1 MSFLRNR
8 SLNVVFG
15 AVLFNLVCEL
25 WVHGATGFLNPVLTG
40 SLIVLYSTYFLMLED
55 LVVRYRLGD
64 AHVLLAGIVFGL
76 WHETFTT
83 GSVFAP
89 GSPLG
94 VNPVV
99 VVLASVFWWGA
110 MQSVAGLYFANR
122 FLGVRDWGHRRMGK
136 LSWGLCLLFSLQA
149 AQTIFSMKGSSP
161 VGYAVSLSLLALTVI
176 VFIYTKKPV
185 SPNAFQRSRPLDIL
199 VGLHVVLCLGI
210 GLTVGSRTNQV
221 AQIAFVV
228 WSFVFGAAVG
238 LIRWRTRTAI
248 SV

>member
-1 MSFLRNR
+1 M
-8 SLNVVFG
+8 VFG
-15 AVLFNLVCEL
+15 AALFNLICEL
-25 WVHGATGFLNPVLTG
+25 WIHGATGFSNPVLMG

-55 LVVRYRLGD
+55 LVVRYRLGET
-64 AHVLLAGIVFGL
+64 HVLLAGIIFGL

-99 VVLASVFWWGA
+99 VVLASVFWWGI
-110 MQSVAGLYFANR
+110 MQSVVGLYFANR
-122 FLGVRDWGHRRMGK
+122 FLGARDWGHRRMGK
-136 LSWGLCLLFSLQA
+136 LGWGLCLLFSLQA
-149 AQTIFSMKGSSP
+149 VQTIFNMKGSSP
-161 VGYAVSLSLLALTVI
+161 VGYAVSLGLLVLTVI
-176 VFIYTKKPV
+176 VFIYTRKPE
-185 SPNAFQRSRPLDIL
+185 SATAFQRSRPLDIL
-199 VGLHVVLCLGI
+199 VGLHVVICLGI

-221 AQIAFVV
+221 TQIAFVA
-228 WSFVFGAAVG
+228 WSFVFGVAVA

>member
-1 MSFLRNR
+1 M
-8 SLNVVFG
+8 VFG

-25 WVHGATGFLNPVLTG
+25 WVHGAVGFLNPVLTG

-55 LVVRYRLGD
+55 LVVRYRLGEV
-64 AHVLLAGIVFGL
+64 HVLLAGVIFGL

-99 VVLASVFWWGA
+99 VVLASVFWWGV
-110 MQSVAGLYFANR
+110 MQSVVGLYFANR
-122 FLGVRDWGHRRMGK
+122 FLGSRDWGHRRIGK
-136 LSWGLCLLFSLQA
+136 LGWALCLLFSLQA
-149 AQTIFSMKGSSP
+149 AQTIFRIEGSSP
-161 VGYAVSLSLLALTVI
+161 TGYIVSLSFLASA
-176 VFIYTKKPV
+176 VFVFVYTKKPEAV
-185 SPNAFQRSRPLDIL
+185 TVFQRSRPLDVL
-199 VGLHVVLCLGI
+199 VVLHVALCLGI
-210 GLTVGSRTNQV
+210 GFTVGSRTNQV
-221 AQIAFVV
+221 TQIAFVV
-228 WSFVFGAAVG
+228 WSVVFGVIVA